1 MKKCCH
7 PHHEGRENLSQLT
20 NQLRGKSRKITGP
33 RQAIL
38 EVLRKHEHPITNKEI
53 LAELPDGECD
63 LATVYRSMHLLE
75 EMGMVH
81 RFDFGD
87 GTARFELVAHHD
99 DHHHH
104 LVCERCSKI
113 VEVTDCFP
121 PEIEERIARAAG
133 FKRVSHRLEFFGICP
148 DCQ

>member
-1 MKKCCH
+1 Q
-7 PHHEGRENLSQLT
+7 GRENLSDLT
-20 NQLRGKSRKITGP
+20 KQLRGKSRKITAP

-38 EVLRKHEHPITNKEI
+38 QVLRQREHPITSKEI
-53 LAELPDGECD
+53 LAALPAGECD

-87 GTARFELVAHHD
+87 GTARFELVANHD

-104 LVCERCSKI
+104 LVCRSCAKV

-121 PEIEERIARAAG
+121 GDFDEPVARG
-133 FKRVSHRLEFFGICP
+133 
-148 DCQ
+148 

>member
-1 MKKCCH
+1 MKKCSH
-7 PHHEGRENLSQLT
+7 PQHQGRENFAGLT
-20 NQLRGKSRKITGP
+20 EQLRGRSRKITGP

-38 EVLRKHEHPITNKEI
+38 QVLRRREHPITSKEI
-53 LAELPDGECD
+53 LAALPQGECD

-75 EMGMVH
+75 EIGMVH

-87 GTARFELVAHHD
+87 GAARFELVADKH

-104 LVCERCSKI
+104 LVCESCAKV
-113 VEVTDCFP
+113 VEITDCFP
-121 PEIEERIARAAG
+121 ADLEQRIARSAG
-133 FKRVSHRLEFFGICP
+133 FKKVSHRLEFFGLCP

>member
-1 MKKCCH
+1 MKKCSH
-7 PHHEGRENLSQLT
+7 PHHQGREKLSDLT
-20 NQLRGKSRKITGP
+20 QQLRGRARKITGP

-38 EVLRKHEHPITNKEI
+38 EVLRKREHPITSKEI
-53 LAELPDGECD
+53 LAALPQGECD
-63 LATVYRSMHLLE
+63 LATIYRSMHLLE

-87 GTARFELVAHHD
+87 GTARFELVADKH

-104 LVCERCSKI
+104 LVCQSCAKV
-113 VEVTDCFP
+113 VEITDCFSADL
-121 PEIEERIARAAG
+121 EQKIARNAG